1 MKRLTLA
8 ALGFAALVG
17 ATAAGTGLGLAGSPP
32 DGAHK
37 PRAERVLTP
46 ERMADRCKRQYAG
59 AAAKLTY
66 LETRLAPTEAQKP
79 VWQDYKA
86 AVEAAEATNRDACV
100 AAVPV
105 KTEQPAGPPD
115 IVTRETLKL
124 KRLEAEL
131 NRTKAT
137 LPALQKLYAVLT
149 PEQRAMLDEP
159 APRGHHGRPK
169 PASLD
174 MPAQPG
180 SNAPDDVPPP
190 VK

>member
-8 ALGFAALVG
+8 ALGLAALMG
-17 ATAAGTGLGLAGSPP
+17 STALGTGLGFAGSPP
-32 DGAHK
+32 DGARK
-37 PRAERVLTP
+37 PRAEHVMSP
-46 ERMADRCKRQYAG
+46 ERMADRCKRQFAG

-79 VWQDYKA
+79 AWQAYKD

-105 KTEQPAGPPD
+105 KAEEPVGPPD
-115 IVTRETLKL
+115 IVTRETMKV

-131 NRTKAT
+131 SRSKAT
-137 LPALQKLYAVLT
+137 LPALQKLYSVLT

-159 APRGHHGRPK
+159 APRRHHDRPK

-174 MPAQPG
+174 RPAPG
-180 SNAPDDVPPP
+180 AMDDT
-190 VK
+190 

>member
-37 PRAERVLTP
+37 PRAERVMTP

-79 VWQDYKA
+79 AWQDYKA

-100 AAVPV
+100 AAVPA

-124 KRLEAEL
+124 KRLEAEVT
-131 NRTKAT
+131 RTKAT

-180 SNAPDDVPPP
+180 PDVPDDMPPP